1 MEEPVQVRCVKKW
14 SLRLYQRIEAEKL
27 QDTQGKVQA
36 EPRLYA
42 LTNRL
47 GEIKAEIILRES
59 RCRCADQGTYQHD
72 EPKFR
77 REEG

>member
-1 MEEPVQVRCVKKW
+1 ME
-14 SLRLYQRIEAEKL
+14 AAKL
-27 QDTQGKVQA
+27 KDTQGKVEA

-42 LTNRL
+42 LTNTL
-47 GEIKAEIILRES
+47 GEIKAEIIWRES
-59 RCRCADQGTYQHD
+59 RSCADQGTYQHD